1 MFMTYITNVD
11 ISSTRA
17 DKKQKANR
25 PIIEQDCQ
33 TTESQAQ
40 DWMSTQL
47 DHNYMYSIQDYNI
60 EMHTER

>member
-1 MFMTYITNVD
+1 MYCTYASEQPVIVEFTILSIMFMTYITNVD

-17 DKKQKANR
+17 DKKPKANR

-40 DWMSTQL
+40 D
-47 DHNYMYSIQDYNI
+47 
-60 EMHTER
+60 